1 MVYNRGEGRRFKSC
15 PRYHCCFLGSIDI
28 PERCFR
34 SPGYTRILER
44 LRLRGLFVTDNKFVV
59 VAQTSCMRRDQTH
72 LWELFEPVISG
83 MGYDLVEI
91 EHFPNP
97 KHGVLRLYI
106 DKEGGINVDD
116 CSSVSRQISALIDVE
131 DPVRGQFNLEVSSPG
146 SDRPLRRLQDFQR
159 FTGSLVKLKT
169 VMPLEGQ
176 RNFKGRLLQASEE
189 VLVIETDTE
198 EISIPMGAVEK
209 ARIVPEY

>member
-1 MVYNRGEGRRFKSC
+1 
-15 PRYHCCFLGSIDI
+15 
-28 PERCFR
+28 
-34 SPGYTRILER
+34 
-44 LRLRGLFVTDNKFVV
+44 
-59 VAQTSCMRRDQTH
+59 MRQDQTH
-72 LWELFEPVISG
+72 LWELFEPVVSG
-83 MGYDLVEI
+83 MGFDLIEI

-106 DKEGGINVDD
+106 DKDGGVNVDD

-131 DPVRGQFNLEVSSPG
+131 DPIRGQFNLEVSSPG
-146 SDRPLRRLQDFQR
+146 SDRPLRRLKDFQR

-176 RNFKGRLLQASEE
+176 RNFKGRILEADEE
-189 VLVIETDTE
+189 LLVIETDTE
-198 EISIPMGAVEK
+198 EISLPMNAIEK

>member
-1 MVYNRGEGRRFKSC
+1 
-15 PRYHCCFLGSIDI
+15 
-28 PERCFR
+28 
-34 SPGYTRILER
+34 
-44 LRLRGLFVTDNKFVV
+44 
-59 VAQTSCMRRDQTH
+59 MRRDQTH
-72 LWELFEPVISG
+72 LWELFEPVVSG
-83 MGYDLVEI
+83 MGFDLIEI

-106 DKEGGINVDD
+106 DKESGVNVDD

-131 DPVRGQFNLEVSSPG
+131 DPIRGQFNLEVSSPG
-146 SDRPLRRLQDFQR
+146 SDRPLRRLKDFQR

-176 RNFKGRLLQASEE
+176 RNFKGRILQADEE
-189 VLVIETDTE
+189 LLVIETDTE
-198 EISIPMGAVEK
+198 EISLPMNAIEK